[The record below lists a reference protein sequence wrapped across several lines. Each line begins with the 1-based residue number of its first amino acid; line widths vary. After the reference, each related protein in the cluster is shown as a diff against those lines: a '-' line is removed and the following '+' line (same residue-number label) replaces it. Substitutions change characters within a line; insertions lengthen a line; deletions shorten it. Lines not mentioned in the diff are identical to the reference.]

1 MPHTSSS
8 RSQTHTHNLG
18 WSYLL
23 FSDVCLR
30 HRDHQSGPGCSDP
43 RLASHFRL
51 TKGPL
56 LPSAGAKPL
65 GELNFW
71 LGKAARGIADLGV
84 LLCWQCEA
92 NPSDSTQVRI
102 AVESHN
108 VIKMRRDRNH
118 GQAFSHAVTPL
129 PISMLT
135 WKWKFLSGK

>member
-1 MPHTSSS
+1 MAAAEFMTTKPMHSGKSAKPTLKNGHASYFILSVTNTH
-8 RSQTHTHNLG
+8 THTHNLG

-43 RLASHFRL
+43 RLASHFRF

-71 LGKAARGIADLGV
+71 LGKAARGIADLGSCCAGSEKQTPATARWFG
-84 LLCWQCEA
+84 LAL
-92 NPSDSTQVRI
+92 SRI
-102 AVESHN
+102 MS
-108 VIKMRRDRNH
+108 
-118 GQAFSHAVTPL
+118 
-129 PISMLT
+129 
-135 WKWKFLSGK
+135 